1 MKKLLLSSL
10 FITLLVA
17 GTADAQL
24 REDLTTPNDY
34 SGPIVNTNAPT
45 VNNGL
50 DRFFRTFKMSHSY
63 SMNFGSY
70 GGNYQNVNAYTNT
83 MQFSLSPRLNG
94 RVDVSFLHSPF
105 GGNAYSSPGGFEN
118 QVVIENAELN
128 YQISDKA
135 NISIQYR
142 QIPNYFGYS
151 PFGSGYGYGYSRY
164 DRFRNYGWY

>member
-1 MKKLLLSSL
+1 MKKISLSLL
-10 FITLLVA
+10 FIILLAA
-17 GTADAQL
+17 GTVEAQL
-24 REDLTTPNDY
+24 REDTATPYDY

-45 VNNGL
+45 VDNGL

-83 MQFSLSPRLNG
+83 MQFSFSPRLHG

-105 GGNAYSSPGGFEN
+105 GGNTYGAQGSFDN
-118 QVVIENAELN
+118 QVVIENAELS

-135 NISIQYR
+135 NISFQYR
-142 QIPNYFGYS
+142 QVPNYYGYS
-151 PFGSGYGYGYSRY
+151 PFGTGYGYGYSRFGRY
-164 DRFRNYGWY
+164 RNYGWY

>member
-1 MKKLLLSSL
+1 MKKLFLSTIL
-10 FITLLVA
+10 ITLISVA
-17 GTADAQL
+17 SANAQL
-24 REDLTTPNDY
+24 RDDTATPYDY
-34 SGPIVNTNAPT
+34 SGPIVNVNSPT
-45 VNNGL
+45 VDNGL

-83 MQFSLSPRLNG
+83 MQFSLSPRLHG

-105 GGNAYSSPGGFEN
+105 GGNAYGSQGGFDN

-142 QIPNYFGYS
+142 QVPAYYGYS
-151 PFGSGYGYGYSRY
+151 PFGSGYGYGYSRFN
-164 DRFRNYGWY
+164 RFRNYGWY